1 MIMTFPS
8 PGDLPS
14 TGIEPRS
21 PVLQA
26 DSLPAEPPG
35 KLTMCWDN
43 STISLLRAGANSD
56 DAINSWVFTWDPE
69 GAELGSVT
77 RIHFRWDFLTVI
89 SDQGDG

>member
-1 MIMTFPS
+1 MTFPS

-43 STISLLRAGANSD
+43 SKLLTC
-56 DAINSWVFTWDPE
+56 INSVSLHNSVRKWD
-69 GAELGSVT
+69 S
-77 RIHFRWDFLTVI
+77 I
-89 SDQGDG
+89 SPVLYF